1 MSHYRY
7 LRCVRDVPEHNL
19 REGDLIEIGLGVPD
33 PIRSYRAHG
42 YNHGAFLG
50 LEADGALIPL
60 DGVLGLVP
68 RRESSP
74 QPPGVGQRPQAG

>member
-1 MSHYRY
+1 MAHYRY
-7 LRCVRDVPEHNL
+7 LRCVRNVPAFNL
-19 REGDLIEIGLGVPD
+19 REGDLVEIGLGTPD

-68 RRESSP
+68 RREGDP
-74 QPPGVGQRPQAG
+74 RPPATGQRPLVG